1 MDRVVRKKRTLIHE
15 GTILDYYQDEM
26 ELPNGK
32 TEIWDFVSHRKG
44 AAAVVPV
51 LPNGNLILAYQYRN
65 ALERYTLEIP
75 AGSRDSVDEDT
86 AICAQR
92 ELYEETGYKSDSWKI
107 LLSLKSTV
115 AFCDELIDVYL
126 ARDIYKV
133 GSQELDEAESIEL
146 KEMTLDEV
154 LELIY
159 IGTIQDAKTVAGILA
174 YYGTLH

>member
-51 LPNGNLILAYQYRN
+51 LPNGNLILTYQYRN

-92 ELYEETGYKSDSWKI
+92 ELYEETGYKSDSWKR